1 MEMRSSTRST
11 VFLAVFAAAV
21 LTGATVMAA
30 PITLPVSPLFIQYSS
45 NEQFSLSNSIQ
56 TTGPAGPTTEGNW
69 GILQIS
75 SIEKG
80 TAPNP
85 RGSDIQGGGANVF
98 FNGQAGGN
106 QITGIFY
113 GVQNTGVNPGGFSS
127 TGGFIDLYWQD
138 VGTANT
144 GADLAA
150 GFNPARRPNQKTY
163 TGYAEPGNPAFIFL
177 AQLAFGP
184 GCDGVATHHICT
196 GVVPATT
203 DGVAK
208 SYQSVNLAA
217 GGVWASQLDS
227 NFFTLDANGN
237 PLVLAQ
243 DVRTESNFNRNSA
256 AAWNGLGIVADAS
269 CPNGH
274 TGTGQA
280 PCDIIGLRADGPV
293 KLEAVP
299 EPGTLSL
306 FGLGLLGAGFLRR
319 RKQRRNQ
326 T

>member
-30 PITLPVSPLFIQYSS
+30 PITLPVGPLFVQYTG
-45 NEQFSLSNSIQ
+45 NEQFSASNSIQ
-56 TTGPAGPTTEGNW
+56 TTDATTGLPTSEGNW

-75 SIEKG
+75 SIVKG
-80 TAPNP
+80 TALPP
-85 RGSDIQGGGANVF
+85 LGSNIQGGGANVF
-98 FNGQAGGN
+98 TDGGVGGN

-113 GVQNTGVNPGGFSS
+113 GTNVIAGSGGLNAS
-127 TGGFIDLYWQD
+127 GGFIDLYWQE
-138 VGTANT
+138 VGAANT
-144 GADLAA
+144 GADLVA
-150 GFNPARRPNQKTY
+150 GFDPLKRPNQKTY
-163 TGYAEPGNPAFIFL
+163 TGYAEPLNPGFIFL
-177 AQLAFGP
+177 AQLVYGP
-184 GCDGVATHHICT
+184 GCDSDPTHHVCT
-196 GVVPATT
+196 GIVPGTA

-237 PLVLAQ
+237 PLVPAQ
-243 DVRTESNFNRNSA
+243 DVRTESNFDHI
-256 AAWNGLGIVADAS
+256 GADGWDGA
-269 CPNGH
+269 P
-274 TGTGQA
+274 GT
-280 PCDIIGLRADGPV
+280 DIIGLRADGPV
-293 KLEAVP
+293 KLAPVP

>member
-1 MEMRSSTRST
+1 MRSSTRST

-30 PITLPVSPLFIQYSS
+30 PITLPVSPLFIQYTS
-45 NEQFSLSNSIQ
+45 NEQFSLSNKIFS
-56 TTGPAGPTTEGNW
+56 TTPTGTPTEEGNW

-80 TAPNP
+80 TAQNP
-85 RGSDIQGGGANVF
+85 RGTDIQGGGVNVF

-113 GVQNTGVNPGGFSS
+113 GVQNNDVTPAGGLSS

-138 VGTANT
+138 KGAANT
-144 GADLAA
+144 GADLLA
-150 GFNPARRPNQKTY
+150 GFDSTRRPNQKTY
-163 TGYAEPGNPAFIFL
+163 TGYAEPLNPAFIFL

-184 GCDGVATHHICT
+184 GCDGDPTHHICT
-196 GVVPATT
+196 GVVPGTG

-208 SYQSVNLAA
+208 SYQSVNLGA

-237 PLVLAQ
+237 PLVPAQ
-243 DVRTESNFNRNSA
+243 DVRTDSNFDH
-256 AAWNGLGIVADAS
+256 NGADAWD
-269 CPNGH
+269 G
-274 TGTGQA
+274 A
-280 PCDIIGLRADGPV
+280 PGSDIVGLRADGPNR
-293 KLEAVP
+293 LEVVP

-306 FGLGLLGAGFLRR
+306 FGLALLGVGFLAW
-319 RKQRRNQ
+319 RKQK
-326 T
+326 